1 VPQIRQSHRRLW
13 EHSLLDS
20 PELSPIHPP
29 TQTPQLQHRCRAIR
43 RGFLPRSS
51 RPQPATSNLQPATLP
66 ILHAVARPKVLRL
79 SPMFSRTYRKKF
91 SRVAGATPCLR
102 PRPGAIPASPRRS
115 RAFKPAGLFAHY
127 RDAPD
132 RKQ

>member
-29 TQTPQLQHRCRAIR
+29 TQTTRLQRRCRAIR
-43 RGFLPRSS
+43 RAFLPRSS
-51 RPQPATSNLQPATLP
+51 RPQPATSKQPATLP

-91 SRVAGATPCLR
+91 SVTLR
-102 PRPGAIPASPRRS
+102 RERMILAHEYLR
-115 RAFKPAGLFAHY
+115 GLQPF
-127 RDAPD
+127 
-132 RKQ
+132 